1 MFDYVNFP
9 NVLIDSIFTDEQYKK
24 LYYNVATNDKKYIDR
39 IDDTGYVSHGDPI
52 DEELFSVIAEKMEKV
67 VGKKVT
73 KYMSHYARYSN
84 DGKTF
89 PMLRPHYDRGLELAT
104 VSMTIILDSTIDW
117 DVETENHVFSPTKNQ
132 GITFSG
138 SHQFHWR
145 PYKKFADTDY
155 YDILVCQFLVDGEES
170 ILTQDHREVMDF
182 KTTEICDTWNK
193 KNHLKMNIGNTVI
206 EFKDNLPIVQTK
218 ESDIINTMNTPIKP
232 VAFDHFFTQEEVE
245 SIYKTVNDM
254 MDKGVADTGDKY
266 QYMTKLTNN
275 GFIAI
280 LSPEPFDKAIGEKFR
295 EKAAELISNPAP
307 VGFLFARYTWDSGDA
322 PSLMPHCDRSEK
334 KMGLYGTVELD
345 KSINWDFYVEDEKF
359 EMVNNRSVWFTGTH
373 QPHWRPDK
381 DFAPND
387 YYDIIICQTHSLD
400 DEVLLTEEDRDIMDI
415 KASEC
420 AQKHK
425 DLLVNGLLK
434 QYSEDGCQ

>member
-1 MFDYVNFP
+1 MFDYTNFP
-9 NVLIDSIFTDEQYKK
+9 NVLINSIFTDEQYKK
-24 LYYNVATNDKKYIDR
+24 LYYNVANNDKKFLDR
-39 IDDTGYVSHGDPI
+39 IDDTGYMSHGDPV
-52 DEELFSVIAEKMEKV
+52 DPELFDAIAAKMEQV
-67 VGKKVT
+67 VGKKLK
-73 KYMSHYARYSN
+73 KYMSHYARYCN
-84 DGKTF
+84 DGTTS
-89 PMLRPHYDRGLELAT
+89 PMLRPHYDKGLDVAT
-104 VSMTIILDSTIDW
+104 VSMTIILDSTLDW
-117 DVETENHVFSPTKNQ
+117 DIGTEIGSFAPRKNQ
-132 GITFSG
+132 GVTFSG

-145 PYKKFADTDY
+145 PYKQFTDSDY
-155 YDILVCQFLVDGEES
+155 YDILVCQFTIEDETD
-170 ILTQDHREVMDF
+170 ILDQEHRDYMDA
-182 KTTEICDTWNK
+182 KSASICDTWNK
-193 KNHLKMNIGNTVI
+193 ENNSKINASKNELKVEGNFVVASAI
-206 EFKDNLPIVQTK
+206 MD
-218 ESDIINTMNTPIKP
+218 TMNTPIKP

-280 LSPEPFDKAIGEKFR
+280 LSPEPFEKSIAEKFR
-295 EKAAELISNPAP
+295 SKAAELISNPAP

-345 KSINWDFYVEDEKF
+345 KTIDWDFYVEDEKF